1 LSGRGSAWNKLSR
14 WTKIALSLGIV
25 VFLLYRAEAK
35 DPDTFRRLWAQP
47 KHWEYLGLATV
58 ACWGATFLTFVRW
71 LYLVRALDLPLSFRE
86 AMRISFLGY
95 LFNLAPMGIVGGDL
109 LKAVLLARRQPG
121 RRAQAA
127 ATVVV
132 DRVLGLYILFV
143 VAAVAILAVGF
154 HQSSQPQLRMACQ
167 LTLWITL
174 VGTAAMAMLFIPGLT
189 QGRLSQLLA
198 RIPKVGPVLDS
209 LLEAVRLYRR
219 RWMVLLNSSLMSV
232 GVHSLFAIG
241 VFWIACGLYERVLPL
256 TSHFVIMPI
265 SASMGVIPLPLGP
278 FEAVL
283 EFLYERT
290 PGPEGLRMAAGQGL
304 MVALAYRVI
313 TVLFAACTIFTY
325 LGSRSEL
332 SEAMHQAE
340 SDLSMPPAHQ
350 PELAFA
356 HLSAEQAEA
365 TAQDNLP
372 ETPSAHLHKTK

>member
-1 LSGRGSAWNKLSR
+1 MSGQRGAWNRVSSWL
-14 WTKIALSLGIV
+14 KILLSLGIV
-25 VFLLYRAEAK
+25 AFLLYRAEAK
-35 DPDTFRRLWAQP
+35 DPETFRRLWAQP
-47 KHWEYLGLATV
+47 KQWDYILLATA
-58 ACWGATFLTFVRW
+58 ACWAATFLTFVRW
-71 LYLVRALDLPLSFRE
+71 LYLVRALDLPLSFQE

-109 LKAVLLARRQPG
+109 LKAFLLARQQPG

-154 HQSSQPQLRMACQ
+154 HQSEQAELRFACQ
-167 LTLWITL
+167 LTLWVTL
-174 VGTAAMAMLFIPGLT
+174 AGTVAMAMLFIPGLT
-189 QGRLSQLLA
+189 QGRLSELLA
-198 RIPKVGPVLDS
+198 RIPKVGPVLYS

-219 RWMVLLNSSLMSV
+219 RWMVLLHSSLMSV

-256 TSHFVIMPI
+256 TSHFVLMPI

-290 PGPEGLRMAAGQGL
+290 PGPDGLRMAAGQGL

-313 TVLFAACTIFTY
+313 TVLFAACGIFSY

-332 SEAMHQAE
+332 AEAMHQAE
-340 SDLSMPPAHQ
+340 LAPPASSNPSPTQ
-350 PELAFA
+350 P
-356 HLSAEQAEA
+356 
-365 TAQDNLP
+365 NG
-372 ETPSAHLHKTK
+372 

>member
-1 LSGRGSAWNKLSR
+1 MSGRGSAWNRVSTAL
-14 WTKIALSLGIV
+14 KILLSLGIV
-25 VFLLYRAEAK
+25 AFLLYRAEAK
-35 DPDTFRRLWAQP
+35 DPDTFGRLWAQP
-47 KHWEYLGLATV
+47 KQWEYLLLATA
-58 ACWGATFLTFVRW
+58 ACWAATFLTFVRW

-86 AMRISFLGY
+86 GMRISFLGY

-109 LKAVLLARRQPG
+109 LKAFLLARQQSG

-143 VAAVAILAVGF
+143 VAAVAIVAVGF
-154 HQSSQPQLRMACQ
+154 HQSQQPELRLACQ
-167 LTLWITL
+167 LTLAITL
-174 VGTAAMAMLFIPGLT
+174 AGTAGMLMLFIPGLT
-189 QGRLSQLLA
+189 QGRLSRLMA
-198 RIPKVGPVLDS
+198 GIPKVGPILDS
-209 LLEAVRLYRR
+209 LLEAVRLYRH
-219 RWMVLLNSSLMSV
+219 RWLVLVNSSLMSV

-313 TVLFAACTIFTY
+313 TVLFAACGIFTY
-325 LGSRSEL
+325 LGSRSEVAEALQQADL
-332 SEAMHQAE
+332 SETISQAQ
-340 SDLSMPPAHQ
+340 SR
-350 PELAFA
+350 
-356 HLSAEQAEA
+356 
-365 TAQDNLP
+365 
-372 ETPSAHLHKTK
+372 PS

>member
-1 LSGRGSAWNKLSR
+1 MSGRGGAWSKLSS
-14 WTKIALSLGIV
+14 WIKIVLSLGIV
-25 VFLLYRAEAK
+25 AFLLYRAEAK

-47 KHWEYLGLATV
+47 KQWEYLVLAIA

-86 AMRISFLGY
+86 GMRISFLGY

-154 HQSSQPQLRMACQ
+154 HQSEQAQLRLACQ
-167 LTLWITL
+167 LTLWVTL
-174 VGTAAMAMLFIPGLT
+174 AGTVGMVMLFIPGLT

-219 RWMVLLNSSLMSV
+219 RWRVLWNSSLMSV

-241 VFWIACGLYERVLPL
+241 VFWIACGLYEQVLPL

-290 PGPEGLRMAAGQGL
+290 PGPGGLRMAAGQGL

-313 TVLFAACTIFTY
+313 TVLFAACGIFTY
-325 LGSRSEL
+325 LGSRTEL
-332 SEAMHQAE
+332 SQAMHQTESAPTMSEPAE
-340 SDLSMPPAHQ
+340 KPP
-350 PELAFA
+350 L
-356 HLSAEQAEA
+356 
-365 TAQDNLP
+365 TC
-372 ETPSAHLHKTK
+372 TPRRAS

>member
-1 LSGRGSAWNKLSR
+1 MSGQGSG
-14 WTKIALSLGIV
+14 WTKWTTWLKIAVSLGIV

-35 DPDTFRRLWAQP
+35 DPDTFRRLWTQP
-47 KHWEYLGLATV
+47 KQWDYLGLATA
-58 ACWGATFLTFVRW
+58 ACWTATFLTFVRW
-71 LYLVRALDLPLSFRE
+71 HYLVRALDLPLRFRE

-109 LKAVLLARRQPG
+109 LKAFLLARQQPG

-132 DRVLGLYILFV
+132 DRVVGLYILFV

-154 HQSSQPQLRMACQ
+154 HQSEQPQLRLACQ

-174 VGTAAMAMLFIPGLT
+174 ASTAAMAMLFIPGLT
-189 QGRLSQLLA
+189 QGRLSELLA
-198 RIPKVGPVLDS
+198 RTPRIGPVLDS

-219 RWMVLLNSSLMSV
+219 QWMVLLNSCLMSV
-232 GVHSLFAIG
+232 AVHSFFTLG
-241 VFWIACGLYERVLPL
+241 VFWIACALYEQVLPL
-256 TSHFVIMPI
+256 QSHFVVMPI

-290 PGPEGLRMAAGQGL
+290 PGPDGIRMAAGQGL

-313 TVLFAACTIFTY
+313 TVLFAACGVFTY
-325 LGSRSEL
+325 VGSRTEVA
-332 SEAMHQAE
+332 EAMHQAE
-340 SDLSMPPAHQ
+340 M
-350 PELAFA
+350 
-356 HLSAEQAEA
+356 AEA
-365 TAQDNLP
+365 GDNPAP
-372 ETPSAHLHKTK
+372 EQTTS